1 MIFGYFEAK
10 EDPFKEAE
18 AGAVGICDATFS
30 GVYTWLTSIAPD
42 VAKAMDLPFHDD
54 PGSNACDFI
63 DPG

>member
-10 EDPFKEAE
+10 GDPFKEAE

-30 GVYTWLTSIAPD
+30 GVCTWLTSIAPD
-42 VAKAMDLPFHDD
+42 VAKAMDLPCHDD

-63 DPG
+63 APG